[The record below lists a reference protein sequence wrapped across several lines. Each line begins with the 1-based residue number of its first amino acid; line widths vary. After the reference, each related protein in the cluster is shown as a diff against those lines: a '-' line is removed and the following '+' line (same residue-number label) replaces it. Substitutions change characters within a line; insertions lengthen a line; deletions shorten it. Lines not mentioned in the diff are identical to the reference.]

1 MSSCR
6 VAISDTH
13 PVMRG
18 RSRSQLQCLE
28 SMNPG
33 IPTTDASLD
42 VSAILTG
49 ICALA
54 NVAAQNVKENHCGAP
69 VRANEPTLPWILE
82 CKICA
87 VGVLCTLDS
96 KSVFQSKGP
105 FYPCLTNLLLDVNFE
120 NLF

>member
-13 PVMRG
+13 AVMQG
-18 RSRSQLQCLE
+18 RSRPQLQCLE
-28 SMNPG
+28 SMNPR

-69 VRANEPTLPWILE
+69 PKSVHMNLLYS
-82 CKICA
+82 
-87 VGVLCTLDS
+87 TLDTRMQDMRS
-96 KSVFQSKGP
+96 RCPLHDAVT
-105 FYPCLTNLLLDVNFE
+105 Y
-120 NLF
+120 